1 MHRDVVVIGA
11 GHAGL
16 SASYFLTKA
25 GVSHT
30 VLEAGRVG
38 ETWRSQRSDSFCLV
52 TPNWTVQLPGADYD
66 GDDPDGF
73 MPRGEFIACLE
84 AFAHSF
90 SAPVETSTMVTS
102 VERSAEG
109 EPFTIRTNR
118 GVRSATDVVVSCGMY
133 QSIRRPR
140 TANRMSPDV
149 VQIDA
154 TAYRRPHDLR
164 EGAVLVVG
172 TGQSGC
178 QIAEE
183 LRESGRDVYL
193 CVGKAGRIPR
203 RYRGLDLSRWQVD
216 MGVTNETVGQLDSPS
231 DRFKSDPHVS
241 GGRGG
246 HTLNLHQFVRE
257 GIRLLGSF
265 KAADGHMV
273 HLADDLDSNLARADD
288 CCDAFCRS
296 VDDYIV
302 RSGISAPPADDQ
314 NSDFA
319 GGAGS
324 CPDSPARIDISREN
338 IGTVIWATGFGFDFS
353 WVRFP
358 IFDEFGFPFQTRGV
372 TAIDGLYFLGL
383 KWLHTRKSGI
393 IMGAKEDASHVVKHL
408 CRHRRRMAS

>member
-1 MHRDVVVIGA
+1 MHRHVVVIGA

-16 SASYFLTKA
+16 SASYFLTRA

-30 VLEAGRVG
+30 VLEAGSVG
-38 ETWRSQRSDSFCLV
+38 ESWRSQRWDSFRLV
-52 TPNWTVQLPGADYD
+52 TPNWTVRLPGAAYD

-73 MPRGEFIACLE
+73 MPRDEFVSWLE
-84 AFAHSF
+84 AFARSF
-90 SAPVETSTMVTS
+90 SAPIESSTMVTS
-102 VERSAEG
+102 VECGGEG
-109 EPFTIRTNR
+109 EAFTIETNH
-118 GVRSATDVVVSCGMY
+118 GARSATHVVVSCGMY
-133 QSIRRPR
+133 QNTRRPR
-140 TANRMSPDV
+140 AAHRMSPGV
-149 VQIDA
+149 SQIDA
-154 TAYRRPHDLR
+154 TNYRRPQDLR

-172 TGQSGC
+172 AGQSGC

-193 CVGKAGRIPR
+193 CVGRAGRVPR

-216 MGVTNETVGQLDSPS
+216 MGIMDQTVDELDSPS
-231 DRFKSDPHVS
+231 DRFRGDPHVS

-246 HTLNLHQFVRE
+246 HTLNLHQFVRD

-265 KAADGHMV
+265 KSADGHTV

-288 CCDAFCRS
+288 FCDAFCRS
-296 VDDYIV
+296 VDDYV
-302 RSGISAPPADDQ
+302 ARSGIDAPPADER

-319 GGAGS
+319 GGAGA
-324 CPDSPARIDISREN
+324 CPDSPDRIDLGREN
-338 IGTVIWATGFGFDFS
+338 IRTVIWATGFGFDFS

-358 IFDEFGFPFQTRGV
+358 IFDEFGYPIQTRGV

-393 IMGAKEDASHVVKHL
+393 IMGAEEDAGHVVEHL
-408 CRHRRRMAS
+408 CRHRRWMAA